1 MRALL
6 TVFCKEFVENLRD
19 RRTLFSA
26 LLFGPLFGPILF
38 GAMVSRMLNQSVLES
53 DEPLRVTVSG
63 GEHAPN
69 LVRFLT
75 SQGVNLVFTSWS
87 ESDARAAVK
96 RGSAAVVLI
105 VPREFG
111 PRYRSAIGSACADPP
126 RSNRSR

>member
-6 TVFCKEFVENLRD
+6 TVFCKEFLENLRH

-26 LLFGPLFGPILF
+26 FLFGPLFGPILF

-53 DEPLRVTVSG
+53 DEPLHVTVSG

-75 SQGVNLVFTSWS
+75 SQGVKLTFTAWPAA
-87 ESDARAAVK
+87 DARDAVK
-96 RGSAAVVLI
+96 RGAA
-105 VPREFG
+105 
-111 PRYRSAIGSACADPP
+111 A
-126 RSNRSR
+126 